1 MTAYKTNSKQ
11 RGFIASY
18 LVTLL
23 SLIYPTYCQANGMLI
38 IDPISPNIN
47 RIAIPT
53 PTPGNG
59 QVLKGHVSYGL
70 HVEEVQVKVEITGQI
85 ARTHV
90 SQVFMNDTNQNLAG
104 TYLFPLP
111 EDTTFSSFSLHIDG
125 KPVEGKLLEATAART
140 EYENIVRKMID
151 PGLLEYMDSRTVRL
165 RVFPIPAHGQRK
177 IDLAYSQ
184 ILKADQGVIK
194 YKFPLRTTSSEEP
207 VSKVDLSV
215 KINSDKQLAQIWSPT
230 HIIATTRSQASTG
243 KYTANSIYKDT
254 DKTLDK
260 DFILLYGSLGQS
272 LSTSSLCHKDDNEE
286 GYVLLSMT
294 PSYQHKAPS
303 PKNLVLVVDTS
314 GSMEGKRI
322 DETRQALKTII
333 NSLHDQDN
341 FNLIQFNTGVE
352 HFSNKL
358 VAATKVN
365 KSEALDYIDELEAS
379 GATNISGAL
388 EATKSMLDNAKQNA
402 ENVVI
407 FMTDGEATVGETD
420 KNKLLSFAPENSR
433 IFTVGIGY
441 DVNTQFLD
449 KLAKSHHGLSEYV
462 EPEDNVDTTI
472 KSFLNKL
479 TKPAMRNVKLSFQD
493 IKVSKVYPR
502 APLDLYA
509 GQQLV
514 LLGRYNQGGKGS
526 ITVSGEVDGKV
537 QNQTFPIELK
547 AQSRSNSFLPKLW
560 AARRIANLTEQA
572 RENNNPQEIVQEIIS
587 LSKKFGIISEF
598 TSFLATDPNES
609 IRRPAP
615 AIVNM
620 PQSAQSS
627 VGASAGRIAFMED
640 KDGQSFAKAMDAK
653 NESSLGKEKK
663 LDFRVQQV
671 RQAKTNSKLAQLNS
685 VEESPTLTKTRRS
698 KMVGDR
704 CFYFVNNSWI
714 DSLYYLDKPKEK
726 ERITFM
732 SKRYLDLLRT
742 TPELRQYLS
751 LGRNVT
757 FVYKNKCYE
766 IIES

>member
-1 MTAYKTNSKQ
+1 
-11 RGFIASY
+11 
-18 LVTLL
+18 
-23 SLIYPTYCQANGMLI
+23 
-38 IDPISPNIN
+38 
-47 RIAIPT
+47 
-53 PTPGNG
+53 
-59 QVLKGHVSYGL
+59 
-70 HVEEVQVKVEITGQI
+70 
-85 ARTHV
+85 
-90 SQVFMNDTNQNLAG
+90 
-104 TYLFPLP
+104 
-111 EDTTFSSFSLHIDG
+111 
-125 KPVEGKLLEATAART
+125 
-140 EYENIVRKMID
+140 
-151 PGLLEYMDSRTVRL
+151 
-165 RVFPIPAHGQRK
+165 
-177 IDLAYSQ
+177 
-184 ILKADQGVIK
+184 
-194 YKFPLRTTSSEEP
+194 
-207 VSKVDLSV
+207 
-215 KINSDKQLAQIWSPT
+215 
-230 HIIATTRSQASTG
+230 
-243 KYTANSIYKDT
+243 
-254 DKTLDK
+254 
-260 DFILLYGSLGQS
+260 
-272 LSTSSLCHKDDNEE
+272 
-286 GYVLLSMT
+286 
-294 PSYQHKAPS
+294 
-303 PKNLVLVVDTS
+303 
-314 GSMEGKRI
+314 
-322 DETRQALKTII
+322 
-333 NSLHDQDN
+333 
-341 FNLIQFNTGVE
+341 
-352 HFSNKL
+352 
-358 VAATKVN
+358 
-365 KSEALDYIDELEAS
+365 
-379 GATNISGAL
+379 
-388 EATKSMLDNAKQNA
+388 
-402 ENVVI
+402 
-407 FMTDGEATVGETD
+407 
-420 KNKLLSFAPENSR
+420 
-433 IFTVGIGY
+433 
-441 DVNTQFLD
+441 
-449 KLAKSHHGLSEYV
+449 
-462 EPEDNVDTTI
+462 
-472 KSFLNKL
+472 
-479 TKPAMRNVKLSFQD
+479 MRNVKLSFQD

-598 TSFLATDPNES
+598 TSFLATDPSES